1 MPYVKKR
8 ETLFASVA
16 RLLKGYG
23 NATEIGTALGKT
35 DKTAR
40 ARLGKPEDL
49 TLGEL
54 RMLSMRLHIPKEEI
68 VNAIKW

>member
-8 ETLFASVA
+8 EALFAAVG
-16 RLLKGYG
+16 RLLKGY
-23 NATEIGTALGKT
+23 ASTAEIGTALGKT

-54 RMLSMRLHIPKEEI
+54 RLLSLRLHIPKEEI
-68 VNAIKW
+68 LSAIKW

>member
-1 MPYVKKR
+1 MPYVKR
-8 ETLFASVA
+8 EALFAPVA
-16 RLLKGYG
+16 RLLRGYSSTA
-23 NATEIGTALGKT
+23 NIAAAIGKTHKTALS
-35 DKTAR
+35 
-40 ARLGKPEDL
+40 RLESPENL

>member
-8 ETLFASVA
+8 EALFAAVG
-16 RLLKGYG
+16 RLLKGY
-23 NATEIGTALGKT
+23 ATAAEIGTALGRT

-54 RMLSMRLHIPKEEI
+54 RTLSMRLHIPKDEI
-68 VNAIKW
+68 MEAIKW